1 MNLFTRLRGSCRE
14 QGTAMQRG
22 LGKAARSWGFP
33 PLAIAVVSPM
43 SDCIKT
49 GTGNSG
55 QELTQSDASLSYA
68 PHPTPHPLHPTPE
81 VKVKNLPL

>member
-1 MNLFTRLRGSCRE
+1 MNLFTRLLAEVGNRE
-14 QGTAMQRG
+14 QRCSAV
-22 LGKAARSWGFP
+22 LG
-33 PLAIAVVSPM
+33 VSPTRY
-43 SDCIKT
+43 CIKT